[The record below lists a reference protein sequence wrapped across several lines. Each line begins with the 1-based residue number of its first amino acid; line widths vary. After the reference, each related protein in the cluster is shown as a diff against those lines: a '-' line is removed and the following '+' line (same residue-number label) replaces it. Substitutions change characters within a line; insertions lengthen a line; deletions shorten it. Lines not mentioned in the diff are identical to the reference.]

1 MHAYKHKS
9 EHGIWNSH
17 SLFNLTPILTA
28 FSMATIQQ
36 FSLATTYISNISI
49 MHLIDANKVDQQIQT
64 HYMLWAIR
72 NVKEMHPTI
81 GSKLN

>member
-1 MHAYKHKS
+1 
-9 EHGIWNSH
+9 
-17 SLFNLTPILTA
+17 
-28 FSMATIQQ
+28 
-36 FSLATTYISNISI
+36 

-81 GSKLN
+81 GSKLNWDKKKKSLIIYFLKQARYACISILFQKKNYVNLDNKTVYQPPQIT